1 MPLSLF
7 IFGRVAGWRTVKK
20 LRIRDL
26 LLLTCLVHM
35 EISVAISLSLFY
47 LRFFIHIS
55 FVFDKTKH
63 ANGKLYGELQQILQY
78 NFKERD

>member
-1 MPLSLF
+1 
-7 IFGRVAGWRTVKK
+7 
-20 LRIRDL
+20 
-26 LLLTCLVHM
+26 M